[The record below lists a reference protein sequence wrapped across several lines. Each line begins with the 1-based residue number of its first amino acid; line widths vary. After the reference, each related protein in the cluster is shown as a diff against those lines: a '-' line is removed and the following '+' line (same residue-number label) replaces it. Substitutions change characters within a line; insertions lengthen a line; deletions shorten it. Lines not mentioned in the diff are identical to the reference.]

1 MNGVDQVVR
10 LVQIGTQRADLAA
23 IACRRTTLA
32 PLRFLQARRH
42 VLHVPP
48 QLTQKGL
55 SLCGVGGVT
64 HVTDRAICVS
74 VPLTSPD
81 LD

>member
-1 MNGVDQVVR
+1 MDGVDQVMR
-10 LVQIGTQRADLAA
+10 LVQIGTQLADLAA
-23 IACRRTTLA
+23 IARRRSALA

-48 QLTQKGL
+48 QLTEKGL
-55 SLCGVGGVT
+55 SLCGVGGVV

>member
-1 MNGVDQVVR
+1 MNGVDQVMR
-10 LVQIGTQRADLAA
+10 LVQIGTQLAGLAA
-23 IACRRTTLA
+23 IACRRTALA
-32 PLRFLQARRH
+32 PLRLLQARRH

-48 QLTQKGL
+48 QLTQKRLG
-55 SLCGVGGVT
+55 LCGVGGVI

-74 VPLTSPD
+74 IPLTSPD